1 MEKHLKS
8 STHVGKNVK
17 CPWCP
22 DKFTN
27 LTGVTLHLESGKC
40 PSGIDRQKI
49 DQYCRQVDRD
59 HVFTNRLIEYP
70 TSITYKP
77 ATATRSAWDEDR
89 KLFKCCLCPR
99 GFLNLTALNQHLNSP
114 VHQQKIYHC
123 PRSHCRLEF
132 VALSALVNRLE
143 SETCGSFRSNAIPGS
158 LGSVANRF
166 MIAN

>member
-1 MEKHLKS
+1 MRKHLKS
-8 STHVGKNVK
+8 SVHLGKNVK

-59 HVFTNRLIEYP
+59 HVFTNRLIEYH
-70 TSITYKP
+70 TLDTYQYKP
-77 ATATRSAWDEDR
+77 AAATGTAWNVRR
-89 KLFKCCLCPR
+89 GCFGCYLCPR
-99 GFLNLTALNQHLNSP
+99 GFPNLTALNQHLNSP

-123 PRSHCRLEF
+123 PRCKLEY
-132 VALSALVNRLE
+132 VALSALVNHLE
-143 SETCGSFRSNAIPGS
+143 SETCGPFRFNSMAGS
-158 LGSVANRF
+158 LGTVANRF
-166 MIAN
+166 LITN